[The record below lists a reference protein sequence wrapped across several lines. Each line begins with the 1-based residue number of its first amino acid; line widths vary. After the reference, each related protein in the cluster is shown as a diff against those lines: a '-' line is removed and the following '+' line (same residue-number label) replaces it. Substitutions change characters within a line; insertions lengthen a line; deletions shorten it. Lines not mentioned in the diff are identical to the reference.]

1 MGIKDFIAWQI
12 PSFELNLG
20 SVANVII
27 IVAATFIASAM
38 VEDTSGIQDNFDIA
52 EA

>member
-1 MGIKDFIAWQI
+1 MGIKDFIVWQI
-12 PSFELNLG
+12 LYFESNFD

-27 IVAATFIASAM
+27 IVAVTFIASAM
-38 VEDTSGIQDNFDIA
+38 VDDTSGTQDNFDIT